1 MTGNRSSIE
10 WKEQCFSPL
19 YNYIMTAI
27 GVTFNNILDGLSNT
41 RFNSWWYAMAIIL
54 QTDQDTS
61 VLQWIGQ
68 TINQEELA
76 SLGTRMSGTYV
87 ITDYHSS
94 VAIVDWR
101 GASTEWNTL
110 VNCFHKAL
118 GRHSW
123 CCVNRSITKF
133 IFPCKQDGTVITVT

>member
-1 MTGNRSSIE
+1 
-10 WKEQCFSPL
+10 
-19 YNYIMTAI
+19 
-27 GVTFNNILDGLSNT
+27 
-41 RFNSWWYAMAIIL
+41 MAIIL

-101 GASTEWNTL
+101 GASTDYPFMDTL
-110 VNCFHKAL
+110 FLTV
-118 GRHSW
+118 
-123 CCVNRSITKF
+123 SIK
-133 IFPCKQDGTVITVT
+133 PWDGIPDVA